1 MFFIIKFIY
10 PSINIGH
17 PLTIGIVGRYKTDE
31 LPEYILNMIGDGLTQ
46 MSADGLPLPNLAES
60 WQSGDNGKEWKDVKL
75 YSGSSSARDLGEFAS
90 ASRESLS
97 GIGIDPNYFPVLWD
111 KDIGAV
117 VDELVPFLSKDKVER

>member
-1 MFFIIKFIY
+1 MTGKSGQVTSRAEEEKHFYISDKRVLGAERRLLEVIYGTSPSQNPTRTYFFE
-10 PSINIGH
+10 
-17 PLTIGIVGRYKTDE
+17 E
-31 LPEYILNMIGDGLTQ
+31 L
-46 MSADGLPLPNLAES
+46 
-60 WQSGDNGKEWKDVKL
+60 DNGREWKDVKL